1 MDPVQVA
8 LLVLVAVVVGMLIPL
23 VFQLYS
29 LAHSARELVEKSSK
43 DVEATLKG
51 VHHAAERI
59 DRLTEKL
66 ERDGRIDTIVD
77 GLTSAAQV
85 ASQMKSTLHTATTVA
100 AAAAP
105 AIAAAVHAFRAGMDD
120 PPRHEAP
127 AAEEDS
133 PRRERKEAAR

>member
-29 LAHSARELVEKSSK
+29 LAHTARQLLEKSAK
-43 DVEATLKG
+43 DLEATLHG
-51 VHHAAERI
+51 AHHAAERI

-66 ERDGRIDTIVD
+66 EREGRIDTIVD

-85 ASQMKSTLHTATTVA
+85 ATQMKGTLQTASTVA

-105 AIAAAVHAFRAGMDD
+105 ALAAAFHAFRASMDD
-120 PPRHEAP
+120 PPAHREP
-127 AAEEDS
+127 ERDEDS
-133 PRRERKEAAR
+133 HRKERKEAAR

>member
-1 MDPVQVA
+1 M
-8 LLVLVAVVVGMLIPL
+8 
-23 VFQLYS
+23 
-29 LAHSARELVEKSSK
+29 
-43 DVEATLKG
+43 KG
-51 VHHAAERI
+51 VHNAVERI

-66 ERDGRIDTIVD
+66 ERDGRMDTIVD

-85 ASQMKSTLHTATTVA
+85 ATQMRGTLHAATTVA

-127 AAEEDS
+127 VAEEDS
-133 PRRERKEAAR
+133 PRKERKEAAR